1 MQVAFVEEPFTLS
14 KNATGGLLTLVM
26 VFIALLCCVGM
37 KVVQQRRQQQGED
50 PYKVTPTAEDDF
62 RPRDDEEKE
71 DEGEDED
78 EEEQDVAPPGAPR
91 SV

>member
-1 MQVAFVEEPFTLS
+1 
-14 KNATGGLLTLVM
+14 
-26 VFIALLCCVGM
+26 
-37 KVVQQRRQQQGED
+37 
-50 PYKVTPTAEDDF
+50 VTPAAEDDF